1 MVADLVG
8 DVIDGAIDRWSDLD
22 PDWQGVLV
30 GAAIV
35 VLVGVF
41 GVTVPW

>member
-1 MVADLVG
+1 MSDWVEH
-8 DVIDGAIDRWSDLD
+8 AIGRWVDRWTALD
-22 PDWQGVLV
+22 SDWQGVLV

-35 VLVGVF
+35 VLITVF